1 MYNFKVKRSNVLKSR
16 NRRKR
21 STTLRNRSGKRS
33 NVLKSR
39 DRTKRSTTLRNRSG
53 KRSTKTK
60 SRRKNDG
67 TGNIG
72 RFKINSV
79 TNVNEDVRKKLY
91 RIEDDA
97 KLSYKVNV
105 DFMRKKEFSD
115 ILKSKDINFIK
126 FNLDRYIDTVKNAV
140 LYPQN
145 KINKFRKKYLKKL
158 LDIKEELDKV
168 VLLRSKYPRK
178 IIKKVD
184 ILPSV
189 YEYEE
194 YDELL
199 PISGLT
205 RQSSY
210 QDEPYEG
217 SGMLKKYKHKT
228 DPRKERHY
236 YGDDRYF
243 EVEDTHM

>member
-1 MYNFKVKRSNVLKSR
+1 MYNFTPLKS
-16 NRRKR
+16 RRKR
-21 STTLRNRSGKRS
+21 STR
-33 NVLKSR
+33 LKSR
-39 DRTKRSTTLRNRSG
+39 RQGSTKLKSRR
-53 KRSTKTK
+53 KRSTKLKSRRKGSTKLKSRRKRSTKLK

-91 RIEDDA
+91 QIEDDA

-105 DFMRKKEFSD
+105 DFMKKKEFSD

-126 FNLDRYIDTVKNAV
+126 FNLDRYIDSVKETV

-145 KINKFRKKYLKKL
+145 KINKFRRKYLKKL
-158 LDIKEELDKV
+158 LEIKEDLDKIA
-168 VLLRSKYPRK
+168 LLRRKYPRK
-178 IIKKVD
+178 IKKKVD
-184 ILPSV
+184 ILPSL

-194 YDELL
+194 HDELY
-199 PISGLT
+199 PILGMS

-217 SGMLKKYKHKT
+217 TGILKKYKHKT
-228 DPRKERHY
+228 DPYKERHY
-236 YGDDRYF
+236 YEDNRYF
-243 EVEDTHM
+243 EVEDAYM